1 MGVRDINDDYQ
12 PYLNALFEMIQDL
25 KVPGRKA
32 KLYEQMYVRTMFFEK
47 CESLNIDGKVYDISN
62 GAMVDM
68 WNCKEACVGI
78 YNMLESGTM
87 DMECTFETYTA
98 WKKDLLK
105 ACKEWDKLYV
115 KHIKAIYPEMNGIH
129 MQAMLPL
136 NQLIESNKN
145 FHHLEKMI
153 LSGREVPAFRHKAL
167 ELEFSTFLTGICEI
181 FREFGDLKDHF
192 NIE

>member
-1 MGVRDINDDYQ
+1 MGVRDIWDDYQ
-12 PYLNALFEMIQDL
+12 PYLNAMFEMIQDL

-32 KLYEQMYVRTMFFEK
+32 KSYEQMYVRTMFFEK

-68 WNCKEACVGI
+68 WNCKEAIVEI
-78 YNMLESGTM
+78 YNVLGADRIEM
-87 DMECTFETYTA
+87 DCTFETYTG

-105 ACKEWDKLYV
+105 FCKEWDKLYV
-115 KHIKAIYPEMNGIH
+115 KHIKGTYPEMNDIH
-129 MQAMLPL
+129 MKAMLPL

-153 LSGREVPAFRHKAL
+153 AGGR
-167 ELEFSTFLTGICEI
+167 
-181 FREFGDLKDHF
+181 
-192 NIE
+192 